1 MLILFLISDEYF
13 RAILSCHSMVPLQ
26 GDSRWSPG
34 VVDYQSEVASQ
45 SDNRITI
52 RIFWKWVV
60 KYFNQGTN
68 LRLNSGLPPGCVL
81 CIPKL
86 LLCTP
91 TTYCVPVK
99 VPVLHFLKTVLTAIV
114 AHVTNIG
121 ALTHYLQVVYNLSQT
136 FTELSLGLNT
146 TQSKERCCGCRD
158 RASPLFQPLS
168 IQPVKQVQSLRYLD

>member
-1 MLILFLISDEYF
+1 
-13 RAILSCHSMVPLQ
+13 MVPLQ

-34 VVDYQSEVASQ
+34 VVDYQSEVASE

-52 RIFWKWVV
+52 RIFWKWVA
-60 KYFNQGTN
+60 KYFKQGTN
-68 LRLNSGLPPGCVL
+68 LRLNTGLPPGCVL
-81 CIPKL
+81 SIPKL

-91 TTYCVPVK
+91 TTYCVSVK

-146 TQSKERCCGCRD
+146 TQSKELCCGCRD
-158 RASPLFQPLS
+158 RAKWTL
-168 IQPVKQVQSLRYLD
+168 QSLHIIFYVSVWMLLYAWSFCQRNIYLTFV